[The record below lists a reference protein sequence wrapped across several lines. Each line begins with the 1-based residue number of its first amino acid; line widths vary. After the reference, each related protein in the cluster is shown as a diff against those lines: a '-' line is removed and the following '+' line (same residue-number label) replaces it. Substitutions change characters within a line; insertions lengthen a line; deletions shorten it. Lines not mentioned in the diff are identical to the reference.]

1 MVNAHHKG
9 ARAENDVI
17 TYLRLLNYEGERL
30 RLAGVHDR
38 GDIWIPSERMRLE
51 IKNHL
56 LKNLPGTMAELTV
69 DLEKLRKLFPNDL
82 NLGVIARPAKP
93 VGEWW
98 VVRQMKDYFGD
109 PRTLV

>member
-17 TYLRLLNYEGERL
+17 TYLHVLGVEGERL
-30 RLAGVHDR
+30 RLAGTFDR
-38 GDIWIPSERMRLE
+38 GDIWVPSEKMRLE
-51 IKNHL
+51 VKNHL
-56 LKNLPGTMAELTV
+56 LKNLPNTMSEITV

-82 NLGVIARPAKP
+82 CMGVIARPGKP